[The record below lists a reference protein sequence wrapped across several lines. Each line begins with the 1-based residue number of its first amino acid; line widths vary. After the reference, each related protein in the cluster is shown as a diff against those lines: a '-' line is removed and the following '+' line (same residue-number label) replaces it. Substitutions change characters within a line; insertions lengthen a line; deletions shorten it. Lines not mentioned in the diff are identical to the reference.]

1 MDISKATQAA
11 MILNEIKR
19 IQREIDLIQ
28 EFSDAGDIAE
38 HRATVII
45 SYLTNQ
51 KEIEEEKLR
60 RL

>member
-28 EFSDAGDIAE
+28 EFSDAEDIAKN
-38 HRATVII
+38 RATVMI

>member
-1 MDISKATQAA
+1 MDISRATQAA

-28 EFSDAGDIAE
+28 EFSDAEDIAE
-38 HRATVII
+38 NRATVMI